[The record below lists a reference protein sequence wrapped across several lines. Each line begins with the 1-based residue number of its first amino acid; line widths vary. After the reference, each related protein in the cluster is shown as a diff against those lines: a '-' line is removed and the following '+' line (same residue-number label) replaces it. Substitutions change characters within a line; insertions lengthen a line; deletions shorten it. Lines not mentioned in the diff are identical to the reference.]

1 MKIRIIPD
9 VGSTHDGNEN
19 ACHKAIATAA
29 EWGLSD
35 IKFQLLESEQQT
47 SGNISIKP
55 SWVPRLIQ
63 MGNDCG
69 VNVFFSVWSE
79 QSMKICHDAG
89 MKTIKF
95 AYSMNRHSWIIK
107 EAIKLFDEV
116 IVSGDIMHRS
126 PIGCTE
132 LFCLPFYPVYYQ
144 VSFEGLFPKFS
155 GFSDHTLGTSQT
167 IKAIE
172 AGAKII
178 EKHVY
183 QNENSKTPD
192 RKFAISWDELREL
205 KESIK

>member
-1 MKIRIIPD
+1 METRIIPD
-9 VGSTHDGNEN
+9 IGSTHDGCEDK
-19 ACHKAIATAA
+19 CHKAISAA
-29 EWGLSD
+29 ASVGISEV
-35 IKFQLLESEQQT
+35 KFQLLEPDQCKE
-47 SGNISIKP
+47 GNISIKP
-55 SWVPRLIQ
+55 SWIPRLIQ
-63 MGNDCG
+63 TGADCG

-95 AYSMNRHSWIIK
+95 AYSMNRHFWMIK
-107 EAIKLFDEV
+107 AAQKLFDEV

-126 PIGCTE
+126 PPGCTE

-183 QNENSKTPD
+183 QNEKSKTPD

-205 KESIK
+205 KEAIK